1 LLYYNQ
7 ARYPEA
13 EPLYLRAL
21 AIREKISGAEH
32 IDVARTLTNLANIYQ
47 RQARYAEAELLYLR
61 AIAILEKALGPE
73 HPDVADLLNN
83 LAMLYNDQARYAE
96 AEPLLLRS
104 LAINEKA
111 YGPEH
116 PYVAKSLHNL
126 ASLYKDQV
134 RYAEA
139 EPLLLRSLIIF
150 EKVVAAEH
158 PDWSV
163 VLSSLALLYKAQA
176 RYAEAEPLLL
186 RSLTIREK
194 ALGPEHPYI
203 ATSLNNLALL
213 YSDQSRYEQSYDY
226 SVRSYG
232 LLRTRFSAS
241 GYLESTGGRS
251 ELASNRKG
259 FLSHVSLAL
268 HPEVS
273 GDRVA
278 LNAEAFEAL
287 QLTRSSSAGRAAQQM
302 ALRFAA
308 KDDAVA
314 KIVRRQQDL
323 QSQQAKLE
331 AKLIEA
337 MSEADQDAA
346 GTVRLRERQS
356 EVSKELK
363 AVNEQIKED
372 FPRYAELMRRE
383 PLSVSEV
390 QGLLGKEEALLT
402 LTPSWNEK
410 QAHIFL
416 LSRSGLKVQ
425 TVDLSFDDMDTLVS
439 NVRAGLEL
447 TSGRLPEFSFEASH
461 ELYQRL
467 FSGLEY
473 DLKRHKHILY
483 VPAAGMESIP
493 LGVLTTR
500 APTSKTTNAN
510 AAWLTKTHA
519 VTRLPTIGS
528 LKAARLFAGPSAGA
542 DPLKGFG
549 DPVLNSDGNSLR
561 GLKIVKLYKGQTA
574 NTDAV
579 RALPALPETT
589 VELKQIAQLLGAN
602 DNDLYLREAAT
613 ETAVKTNDLS
623 SSRVIAFATHGLVA
637 GDLKHLAEPALVLT
651 PPQKGT
657 PKDDGLLTASE
668 ITQLKLDAD
677 WIILSAC
684 NTAAADTP
692 GAGGLSGLA
701 RAFVYAGAR
710 SLLVSHWPVETN
722 AAHRL
727 TTGLFDALKANDNIT
742 KAEALR
748 QSMLAL
754 ANTKG
759 FEHPALW
766 APFSVVGASSR

>member
-1 LLYYNQ
+1 M
-7 ARYPEA
+7 RYVEA
-13 EPLYLRAL
+13 EPLYLR
-21 AIREKISGAEH
+21 
-32 IDVARTLTNLANIYQ
+32 V
-47 RQARYAEAELLYLR
+47 
-61 AIAILEKALGPE
+61 IAI
-73 HPDVADLLNN
+73 D
-83 LAMLYNDQARYAE
+83 
-96 AEPLLLRS
+96 
-104 LAINEKA
+104 
-111 YGPEH
+111 
-116 PYVAKSLHNL
+116 
-126 ASLYKDQV
+126 
-134 RYAEA
+134 
-139 EPLLLRSLIIF
+139 
-150 EKVVAAEH
+150 
-158 PDWSV
+158 
-163 VLSSLALLYKAQA
+163 
-176 RYAEAEPLLL
+176 
-186 RSLTIREK
+186 EK
-194 ALGPEHPYI
+194 ALGPEHPYV

-213 YSDQSRYEQSYDY
+213 YSDQSRYAESYDY

-241 GYLESTGGRS
+241 GYLESAGGRS
-251 ELASNRKG
+251 ELASNSRS

-268 HPEVS
+268 HPEVP

-323 QSQQAKLE
+323 QSQHAKLE

-363 AVNEQIKED
+363 AVNQQIKED

-402 LTPSWNEK
+402 LTPSRND
-410 QAHIFL
+410 QQTHIFL

-439 NVRAGLEL
+439 TVRAGLEL

-467 FSGLEY
+467 FSGLED

-493 LGVLTTR
+493 LSVLTTR

-549 DPVLNSDGNSLR
+549 DPVLNGDGNSLR

-589 VELKQIAQLLGAN
+589 TELKQIAQLLGAN

-754 ANTKG
+754 ASTKG